1 MTDWEVGRMRCL
13 TIESS
18 GKRDGDL
25 LAAAASVLAR
35 CKSLEAQGF
44 ERRHYEVRAHVVRIP
59 DTEGRDDADK

>member
-1 MTDWEVGRMRCL
+1 MKGRENRMQVL
-13 TIESS
+13 TVEST

-25 LAAAASVLAR
+25 LAAAESVLAR

-59 DTEGRDDADK
+59 NTEGSKESE